1 MSVNRYTVFQPQEYV
16 ETYVPLPLDFIN
28 QQGAMKQADLDK
40 HRKAI
45 EDDTDPISKI
55 GNLGAVLKT
64 YDGKGNIV
72 DTEYNKLEEA
82 RINSLKELASEREQ
96 LASDLASGKMSDAEF
111 KNKAASHTRKATNIY
126 NQLAGY
132 KTEVDKINKYNEE
145 FSKNK
150 AYAQDAFYAQKALA
164 YNTSFMNKGDL
175 ANFAGVDV
183 ADTFDFQDA
192 VKNFTFK
199 DEGNQTVSLGDYISK
214 SGDKGVTKDRVQYA
228 ASQIFNNPTSKVNQY
243 VNMNV
248 DHHLALYGLSGNET
262 EYPDGS
268 KITIDRVERDK
279 NGKEV
284 ITKIPATY
292 KDKLLAD
299 QAESFISSA
308 ITEHAGMVHTESAT
322 ANPFALQKRANDR
335 EDAMLAPYSETGPG
349 PEQIGIE
356 TLKSNPAYAN
366 YVNENGTIDW
376 AALFDESKGN
386 PSTFTDGLLDGVY
399 KMFDSVSGSLGIIP
413 GMPMSNLSGKSKTE
427 RIKAA
432 ESFERQMR
440 DNVTNI
446 AKTIGYDKPITV
458 SNYDDI
464 LTKGEEFSK
473 VHGMAINTKD
483 AERTVLSDRLNT
495 GKQSYTYFDPNTG
508 SEVKDKE
515 GKILDPKVK
524 FTVLQRTTRV
534 TEGKARESVLKVQD
548 QNGNIYYARPTDSE
562 SNNYYDAVFETQ
574 NSSLEYNRQSKKEI
588 INNAGVPKDSVLK
601 VNETV
606 TKLFN
611 QSGLPLDFNI
621 KTINTDPRDKDQI
634 YVTIKSGNQDLMVL
648 MNKNTMQPLTS
659 NFDGQDKL
667 FLAPNEY
674 LQLKNKQYNLSRNA
688 GALRKASGVYK
699 KESVIET
706 SSDTE
711 DDDQ

>member
-1 MSVNRYTVFQPQEYV
+1 MSVNRYTEFNPQQYV
-16 ETYVPLPLDFIN
+16 STYVPLPLEYID
-28 QQGAMKQADLDK
+28 QVGAMKQADLDK
-40 HRKAI
+40 HKKAI
-45 EDDTDPISKI
+45 EDDTDPLSKI
-55 GNLGAVLKT
+55 GNLSTVLKT

-72 DTEYNKLEEA
+72 DTEYNQLEDY
-82 RINSLKELASEREQ
+82 RQQSLQNLSTEREK
-96 LASDLASGKMSDAEF
+96 LSSDLAMGKITDEEF
-111 KNKAASHTRKATNIY
+111 KQKSASHIKNATNVY
-126 NQLAGY
+126 NQLQGY

-150 AYAQDAFYAQKALA
+150 AYAQDPYYAQRALA
-164 YNTSFMNKGDL
+164 YNTEFMKKGDVR
-175 ANFAGVDV
+175 NFAGVDI

-199 DEGNQTVSLGDYISK
+199 DEGNQTVSLGDYIFK

-228 ASQIFNNPTSKVNQY
+228 ASQIFNNPTSKINQY
-243 VNMNV
+243 VNMSV
-248 DHHLALYGLSGNET
+248 DHYLSLYGLTGNET
-262 EYPDGS
+262 EYPDGN
-268 KITIDRVERDK
+268 KITIEKVEKDK
-279 NGKEV
+279 DGKL
-284 ITKIPATY
+284 ITKEIPVSY
-292 KDKLLAD
+292 RQKLMAE
-299 QAESFISSA
+299 QAESFIKSA
-308 ITEHAGMVHTESAT
+308 ETEHAGMIHNESAS
-322 ANPFALQKRANDR
+322 ANPFAIQKRSFDR
-335 EDAMLAPYSETGPG
+335 TDNMIAPYSETGPG
-349 PEQIGIE
+349 PEQVGIE

-366 YVNENGTIDW
+366 YVNENGTINW
-376 AALFDESKGN
+376 TALFDESKGN

-413 GMPMSNLSGKSKTE
+413 GMPMSNLSGKTKTE

-432 ESFERQMR
+432 EAFEKQMR

-508 SEVKDKE
+508 SEVEDKE

-534 TEGKARESVLKVQD
+534 TDGKARESVLKVQD
-548 QNGNIYYARPTDSE
+548 QSGNIYYARPTDSE

-574 NSSLEYNRQSKKEI
+574 NSSLEYNRQSKKEV
-588 INNAGVPKDSVLK
+588 INNAGVSKDK

-621 KTINTDPRDKDQI
+621 KTINTDPRDKNQI
-634 YVTIKSGNQDLMVL
+634 YVTIKSGNEDLMLL
-648 MNKNTMQPLTS
+648 MNKGTMQPLTS

-674 LQLKNKQYNLSRNA
+674 LQLKNKQYNLSRNS

-699 KESVIET
+699 EESVIET
-706 SSDTE
+706 GSNTE